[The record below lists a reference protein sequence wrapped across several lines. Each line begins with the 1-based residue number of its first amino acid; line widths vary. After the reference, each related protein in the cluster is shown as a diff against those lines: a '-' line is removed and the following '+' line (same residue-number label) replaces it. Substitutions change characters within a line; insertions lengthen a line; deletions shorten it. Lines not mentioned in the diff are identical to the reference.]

1 MALVGQT
8 VFHGR
13 IYKAVHSVDFR
24 LEFIVYGADVTQA
37 SILFMHSYI
46 VSFHINSGRY
56 SAFGLSNNDGDG
68 GCSFIAA

>member
-24 LEFIVYGADVTQA
+24 LEFIVYGTDVTQA
-37 SILFMHSYI
+37 SILLKHSYI
-46 VSFHINSGRY
+46 VLFHIK
-56 SAFGLSNNDGDG
+56 
-68 GCSFIAA
+68 